1 MKYDKNLFSKN
12 LKKYRKAAGYTS
24 ASKFAS
30 VLLAD
35 DGYPISEN
43 TYKSYESGKREPGFS
58 TLIRIVEKLGISL
71 DDLFRR
77 ETIKVDEERIMR
89 NILTK
94 CLSEGQYL
102 SKGLTPTEEL
112 LFDDLYPA
120 ATPMTGEEREKNLS
134 FCIKD
139 PRNGE
144 IELSVY
150 EFRQLNA
157 QANQERR
164 RIFQEK
170 LNEKWKDVK
179 NYKLYNE
186 NEQFLKIMA
195 NVIGFPW
202 NEFEEKGDKYITDNY
217 LINTRKKI
225 LFFYYLYG
233 INLLEKSFLISD
245 DFDLGYG
252 GYIPQHPKTEREHI
266 LFEAMT
272 YKSIP
277 HATWIDRLI
286 ADECRIVYEK
296 ICKKSEELNLTVTQ
310 MLKYIFLEKLDGMWD
325 EFEFWQIEGIEI
337 KYEELMTPYYL
348 QIVKERNKERD
359 KEMAEAEDNKEES
372 ELLRSFDDID
382 DEWD

>member
-186 NEQFLKIMA
+186 TA
-195 NVIGFPW
+195 
-202 NEFEEKGDKYITDNY
+202 
-217 LINTRKKI
+217 
-225 LFFYYLYG
+225 LY
-233 INLLEKSFLISD
+233 NF
-245 DFDLGYG
+245 
-252 GYIPQHPKTEREHI
+252 
-266 LFEAMT
+266 
-272 YKSIP
+272 
-277 HATWIDRLI
+277 
-286 ADECRIVYEK
+286 
-296 ICKKSEELNLTVTQ
+296 
-310 MLKYIFLEKLDGMWD
+310 
-325 EFEFWQIEGIEI
+325 
-337 KYEELMTPYYL
+337 
-348 QIVKERNKERD
+348 
-359 KEMAEAEDNKEES
+359 
-372 ELLRSFDDID
+372 
-382 DEWD
+382 